1 MLTFL
6 MPSSTASSSP
16 LTTEMSRH
24 RFCFFLTSRRCHE
37 KSRYRSRLFLAHRR
51 CRERPFA
58 VTKIRSIC
66 ILPYQLGPSL
76 RMHCFAFLFKQT
88 WTHPEIRG
96 RKLPEIVVSP
106 KDPEIGR
113 APRLS
118 ATARPRLSYPV
129 TIRRFFP
136 ALPQRPCSCFFKRL
150 LVVSGF
156 EFFLLVVIFPVLL
169 LKVGWN
175 L

>member
-1 MLTFL
+1 MFITSFTAYGIRNDDATMLTFL

-96 RKLPEIVVSP
+96 QKLPEIVVSP

-118 ATARPRLSYPV
+118 ATARPRQPYSS
-129 TIRRFFP
+129 IF
-136 ALPQRPCSCFFKRL
+136 
-150 LVVSGF
+150 SGF
-156 EFFLLVVIFPVLL
+156 ASTASLLFF
-169 LKVGWN
+169 
-175 L
+175 

>member
-16 LTTEMSRH
+16 LTTEMSRD

-66 ILPYQLGPSL
+66 LLPYLCLSVGSKTSNALFCLSIQADMDPPGDSRPEASGDRRQSEGSGDRPGPEAFGHRQASSTL
-76 RMHCFAFLFKQT
+76 SGNHSSIFSGFA
-88 WTHPEIRG
+88 
-96 RKLPEIVVSP
+96 S
-106 KDPEIGR
+106 
-113 APRLS
+113 
-118 ATARPRLSYPV
+118 TA
-129 TIRRFFP
+129 
-136 ALPQRPCSCFFKRL
+136 L
-150 LVVSGF
+150 LV
-156 EFFLLVVIFPVLL
+156 FF
-169 LKVGWN
+169 
-175 L
+175 